1 MTEQDKQSI
10 RQQFHKSADIQA
22 DAIIQS
28 LELVVSQLPKDMPSE
43 QRTQMIQNIIE
54 QSYKAVEISTQQL
67 AEQMKKQTI
76 KPEVNNG

>member
-22 DAIIQS
+22 DANIQS
-28 LELVVSQLPKDMPSE
+28 LEMIDSQLPKDISSE
-43 QRTQMIQNIIE
+43 QRAQMIQNIIE
-54 QSYKAVEISTQQL
+54 QSYKSVELSTQQL
-67 AEQMKKQTI
+67 AEQMKKQSI

>member
-28 LELVVSQLPKDMPSE
+28 LELVISQLPKDIPSE
-43 QRTQMIQNIIE
+43 QRAQMIQNIIE
-54 QSYKAVEISTQQL
+54 QSYKAVEISIQQL

>member
-28 LELVVSQLPKDMPSE
+28 LEMIDSQLPKDISSE

-67 AEQMKKQTI
+67 AEQMKKQVI

>member
-10 RQQFHKSADIQA
+10 RQQFYKSADIQA

-28 LELVVSQLPKDMPSE
+28 LEMIDSQLPKDISSE
-43 QRTQMIQNIIE
+43 QRAQMIQNIVE
-54 QSYKAVEISTQQL
+54 QSYKSVELSTQQL
-67 AEQMKKQTI
+67 AEQMKKQAI

>member
-28 LELVVSQLPKDMPSE
+28 LELVISQLPKDMPSE

-54 QSYKAVEISTQQL
+54 QSYKAVEVSIQQL

>member
-28 LELVVSQLPKDMPSE
+28 LEMIDSQLPKDISSE
-43 QRTQMIQNIIE
+43 QRTQMIQNIVE
-54 QSYKAVEISTQQL
+54 QSYKSVELSTQQL
-67 AEQMKKQTI
+67 AEQMKQQTI

>member
-28 LELVVSQLPKDMPSE
+28 LELVVSQLPKDMPHE

>member
-28 LELVVSQLPKDMPSE
+28 LELVVSQLPKDMPPE

>member
-28 LELVVSQLPKDMPSE
+28 LEMIDSQLPKDISSE
-43 QRTQMIQNIIE
+43 QRAQMIQNIVE
-54 QSYKAVEISTQQL
+54 QSYKSVELSTQQL
-67 AEQMKKQTI
+67 AEQMKKQSI

>member
-28 LELVVSQLPKDMPSE
+28 LEMIDSQLPKDISSE
-43 QRTQMIQNIIE
+43 QRAQMIQNIVE
-54 QSYKAVEISTQQL
+54 QSYKSVELSTQQL
-67 AEQMKKQTI
+67 AEQMKQQTI
-76 KPEVNNG
+76 NNKAGGK

>member
-10 RQQFHKSADIQA
+10 REQFHKSADIQA

-76 KPEVNNG
+76 KPGVNNG

>member
-28 LELVVSQLPKDMPSE
+28 LELVVSQLPKDISHE

>member
-28 LELVVSQLPKDMPSE
+28 LELVISQLPKDMPSE
-43 QRTQMIQNIIE
+43 QRAQMIQNIIE

>member
-28 LELVVSQLPKDMPSE
+28 LELVVSKLPKDMPSE

-54 QSYKAVEISTQQL
+54 QSYKAVEVSIQQL

>member
-22 DAIIQS
+22 DAIIRS
-28 LELVVSQLPKDMPSE
+28 LEMIDSQLPKDISSE
-43 QRTQMIQNIIE
+43 QRAQMIQNIVE
-54 QSYKAVEISTQQL
+54 QSYKSVELSTQQL
-67 AEQMKKQTI
+67 AEQMKKQAI

>member
-54 QSYKAVEISTQQL
+54 QSYKAVEVSIQQL

>member
-10 RQQFHKSADIQA
+10 REQFHKSADIQA

-54 QSYKAVEISTQQL
+54 QSYKAVEVSIQQL